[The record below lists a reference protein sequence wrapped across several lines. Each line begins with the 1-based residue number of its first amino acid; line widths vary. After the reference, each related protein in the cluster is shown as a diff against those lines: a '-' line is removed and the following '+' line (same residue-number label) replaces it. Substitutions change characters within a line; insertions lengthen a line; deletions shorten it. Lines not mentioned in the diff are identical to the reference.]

1 MSRAFARCN
10 ALHAM
15 VGGAL
20 EKLSLPASQDAILRS
35 MERNGM
41 PREDEQAAPAGP
53 ASTMRQRGDARPHV
67 QGLSFSKA
75 LTGKLR
81 ERAREERTTVHAALL
96 AALGIAGGC
105 RRRGGISPYAFPQ
118 RSIPEANW
126 ASATIA
132 EFLSALPRTR
142 STPRYTN
149 SALLASGA
157 LRAARSRALPMARLK
172 RELPRWCRLCA
183 RRSAIALT
191 LPGPPSSPRRPSLV
205 RAMLT
210 NLGAVPLA
218 GQFGALKLKALRSP

>member
-20 EKLSLPASQDAILRS
+20 EKLSLPASQDPILRS
-35 MERNGM
+35 MEIGNGM

-157 LRAARSRALPMARLK
+157 LRAASEVERCQWPD
-172 RELPRWCRLCA
+172 
-183 RRSAIALT
+183 
-191 LPGPPSSPRRPSLV
+191 
-205 RAMLT
+205 
-210 NLGAVPLA
+210 
-218 GQFGALKLKALRSP
+218 